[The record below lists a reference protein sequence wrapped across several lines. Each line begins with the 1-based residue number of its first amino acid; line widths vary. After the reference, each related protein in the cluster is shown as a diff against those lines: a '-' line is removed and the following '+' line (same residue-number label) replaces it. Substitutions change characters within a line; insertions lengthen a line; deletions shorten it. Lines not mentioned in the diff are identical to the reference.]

1 MSPKSTGRR
10 PVPHRALS
18 PLSTGSYKIRQ
29 RVGPHAR
36 IPGIDI
42 LGMSG
47 KLSGMDTVTV
57 RELQKNLKQALIRV
71 QRGATLRVT
80 RRRKVVAQIG
90 PVQTGVAAKPWPDLG
105 ARAERVFGK
114 RVLKSGA
121 GDVILSGRGEW

>member
-1 MSPKSTGRR
+1 
-10 PVPHRALS
+10 
-18 PLSTGSYKIRQ
+18 
-29 RVGPHAR
+29 
-36 IPGIDI
+36 
-42 LGMSG
+42 MSG

-90 PVQTGVAAKPWPDLG
+90 PPQTGVAAKPWPDLD
-105 ARAERVFGK
+105 ARAERVLGK

-121 GDVILSGRGEW
+121 GDVILSGRGDW

>member
-1 MSPKSTGRR
+1 
-10 PVPHRALS
+10 
-18 PLSTGSYKIRQ
+18 
-29 RVGPHAR
+29 
-36 IPGIDI
+36 
-42 LGMSG
+42 MSG

-90 PVQTGVAAKPWPDLG
+90 PAQTVGATKPWPDLG

-114 RVLKSGA
+114 RVLKKGA
-121 GDVILSGRGEW
+121 ADVILAGRGEW